1 MGSCSDKIDFSV
13 FLCFC
18 LKFSAFLLSILEV
31 VIFIVDIVRSWQL
44 LCTSLVI
51 RDLKIEVW
59 SCYCKQQTAVGVNG
73 FTLPFY
79 PYLGLTPILAEK
91 LSSKLRFLKQI
102 SIINKQKSS
111 KRLYFFSNVGLLFQ
125 GAKKTLWYITY
136 LWSVVQP
143 CKREPQ
149 TANLTAKPQSGD
161 FLTFVVREKCG
172 KTSVLR

>member
-18 LKFSAFLLSILEV
+18 LKFSTFLLSILEV

-91 LSSKLRFLKQI
+91 LSSKLRFLK
-102 SIINKQKSS
+102 
-111 KRLYFFSNVGLLFQ
+111 
-125 GAKKTLWYITY
+125 
-136 LWSVVQP
+136 
-143 CKREPQ
+143 
-149 TANLTAKPQSGD
+149 
-161 FLTFVVREKCG
+161 
-172 KTSVLR
+172 

>member
-59 SCYCKQQTAVGVNG
+59 SCYCKRQTAFWG
-73 FTLPFY
+73 
-79 PYLGLTPILAEK
+79 
-91 LSSKLRFLKQI
+91 
-102 SIINKQKSS
+102 
-111 KRLYFFSNVGLLFQ
+111 
-125 GAKKTLWYITY
+125 
-136 LWSVVQP
+136 
-143 CKREPQ
+143 
-149 TANLTAKPQSGD
+149 
-161 FLTFVVREKCG
+161 
-172 KTSVLR
+172 

>member
-1 MGSCSDKIDFSV
+1 MISLPPVVFTSDLFWCLRGICSKKKVPGYGTDLPRSRTGTQISRIRSLVAGSCSNKIDFSV

-18 LKFSAFLLSILEV
+18 FKFSTFLLSILEV
-31 VIFIVDIVRSWQL
+31 VIFIVDMVRSWQL

-91 LSSKLRFLKQI
+91 LSSKLRFLK
-102 SIINKQKSS
+102 
-111 KRLYFFSNVGLLFQ
+111 
-125 GAKKTLWYITY
+125 
-136 LWSVVQP
+136 
-143 CKREPQ
+143 
-149 TANLTAKPQSGD
+149 
-161 FLTFVVREKCG
+161 
-172 KTSVLR
+172 